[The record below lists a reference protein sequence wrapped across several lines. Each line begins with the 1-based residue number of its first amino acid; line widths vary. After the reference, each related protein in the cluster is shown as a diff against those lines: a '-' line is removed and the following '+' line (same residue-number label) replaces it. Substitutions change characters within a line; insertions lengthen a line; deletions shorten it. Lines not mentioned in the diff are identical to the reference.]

1 MADSDDWDADN
12 FEPSEAIQN
21 AAGRLDRW
29 EGEDEEED
37 VKDNWDDDDEEEK
50 EEEEEEKV
58 EQKKAEVKPSEKKK
72 LTDKIKEKEILQK
85 KKQDEMMETAKSE
98 NLSPEEQNAEK
109 LRLKKLQEEA
119 DMELAREAFGVDPAA
134 ANASTTVI
142 TTNNASGIEAMCP
155 SSKDDFVAFEK
166 LLKDKITQ
174 FEKSVHYSSFLDSLF
189 RELCISLEVD
199 DLKKISNSLSALL
212 SEKQRQEKEK
222 KANKK
227 KKKGVVPGGGLK
239 ANMKD
244 DFGDYGGF
252 DDGYGNEYDDFM

>member
-1 MADSDDWDADN
+1 MADSDDWDVEN
-12 FEPSEAIQN
+12 FEPSEPIKSG
-21 AAGRLDRW
+21 AGRLDRW

-37 VKDNWDDDDEEEK
+37 VKDNWDDEEEEK
-50 EEEEEEKV
+50 EEEKKV
-58 EQKKAEVKPSEKKK
+58 EQKKAELKPPEKKK
-72 LTDKIKEKEILQK
+72 LSDKIKEKEILQK
-85 KKQDEMMETAKSE
+85 NKQDELKKKMQETVSE
-98 NLSPEEQNAEK
+98 TLSPEEQH
-109 LRLKKLQEEA
+109 A

-174 FEKSVHYSSFLDSLF
+174 FEKSVHYSSFLESLF

-199 DLKKISNSLSALL
+199 DLKKINNSLSVLL

-227 KKKGVVPGGGLK
+227 KKKGVLPGGGLK

-244 DFGDYGGF
+244 DFAAYAGF
-252 DDGYGNEYDDFM
+252 DDGYGNDFDDFM

>member
-1 MADSDDWDADN
+1 MADSDDWDVEN
-12 FEPSEAIQN
+12 FEPSEPIKSG
-21 AAGRLDRW
+21 AGRLDRW

-37 VKDNWDDDDEEEK
+37 VKDNWDDEEEEK
-50 EEEEEEKV
+50 EEEKKV
-58 EQKKAEVKPSEKKK
+58 EQKKAELKPPEKKK
-72 LTDKIKEKEILQK
+72 LSDKIKEKEILQK
-85 KKQDEMMETAKSE
+85 NKQDELKKKMQETVSE
-98 NLSPEEQNAEK
+98 TLSPEEQHAEK
-109 LRLKKLQEEA
+109 LRLKKMQEEA

-174 FEKSVHYSSFLDSLF
+174 FEKSVHYSSFLESLF

-199 DLKKISNSLSALL
+199 DLKKINNSLSVLL

-227 KKKGVVPGGGLK
+227 KKKGVLPGGGLK

-244 DFGDYGGF
+244 DFAAYAGF
-252 DDGYGNEYDDFM
+252 DDGYGNDFDDFM